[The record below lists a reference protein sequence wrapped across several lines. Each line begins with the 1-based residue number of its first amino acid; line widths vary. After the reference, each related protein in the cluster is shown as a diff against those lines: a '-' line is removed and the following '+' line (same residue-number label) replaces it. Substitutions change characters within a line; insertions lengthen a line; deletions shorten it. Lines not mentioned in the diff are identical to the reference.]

1 MPEYLAPGVY
11 VEEVETGPRPI
22 EGVSTSTT
30 GFVGETERGPT
41 KPRLLTS
48 WEDYQRWFGG
58 YVDRPPFNAPPVN
71 MQNFYLPYAV
81 RGFFDNGGQ
90 RLFVARVVGVNAA
103 AANQRSA
110 FATINLAGAGGPTV
124 VQAIGEGWWG
134 NNVLVAVSQASAAK
148 VAAAGSIA
156 ANWFRIQIMY
166 FSEGVPNPFIDPTD
180 PTKIGDPRRRVPDV
194 FEDFDNLTADSTKT
208 NFAKTVI
215 NGASRLITIVS
226 CPGAPTAVAFPAAR
240 LANGTS
246 FPAVDADFLDASQ
259 PDPELRRGLAG
270 LSAIREISI
279 VAIPD
284 AFLAAR
290 INLENNLQDACDLA
304 RDRFAIHGVSPDS
317 GDVTNAAVAPVRDS
331 SYGAIYYPMLLVSAP
346 HTPDGYQYVPPV
358 GHVAGIYARV
368 DVDRGVHKAPANE
381 VVAGIITRD
390 LSDGH
395 KPLSHVITKGEQD
408 ILNPKGVNVIRDFR
422 PDGRDIRVW
431 GARTMS
437 SDSMWKYV
445 NVRRLFI
452 MIEQSID
459 RGTQWAVFEPNTEP
473 TWIAVR
479 TSIANFLRTVWR
491 NGALMGTTE
500 EEAFFVRCDRTTMTQ
515 DDFDNGR
522 LICLIGIAPAKPAE
536 FVIFRISQ
544 KTLESQS

>member
-11 VEEVETGPRPI
+11 VEEVSTGPRPI

-30 GFVGETERGPT
+30 GFVGEAERGPT
-41 KPRLLTS
+41 RPRLVTS

-58 YVDRPPFNAPPVN
+58 YIDRPPFNAAN
-71 MQNFYLPYAV
+71 YLLPYAV

-90 RLFVARVVGVNAA
+90 RLFVARVAG
-103 AANQRSA
+103 ANSVTA
-110 FATINLAGAGGPTV
+110 SVNLAGQPGATSIQALGPG
-124 VQAIGEGWWG
+124 IWG
-134 NNVLVAVSQASAAK
+134 NNVVVAVSAAT
-148 VAAAGSIA
+148 AARFA
-156 ANWFRIQIMY
+156 ANGSPVQGWFRLQLMY
-166 FSEGVPNPFIDPTD
+166 FSNGIPNPFVDPTD
-180 PTKIGDPRRRVPDV
+180 PAQIANPARRVPDV
-194 FEDFDNLTADSTKT
+194 IESFDNLSADPTQP
-208 NFAKTVI
+208 NFAMTAV
-215 NGASRLITIVS
+215 NGASQLVVIAACAGRPADVAL
-226 CPGAPTAVAFPAAR
+226 GARA
-240 LANGTS
+240 LAGGTS
-246 FPAVDADFLDASQ
+246 VAAVDADYLDANTAD
-259 PDPELRRGLAG
+259 PDARRGLAG

-290 INLENNLQDACDLA
+290 VGLASNLQDACDNM
-304 RDRFAIHGVSPDS
+304 RDRFAIHAMTPDT
-317 GDVTNAAVAPVRDS
+317 GDVNAATMRPLRDS
-331 SYGAIYYPMLLVSAP
+331 SYGAIYYPQLLVSAP
-346 HTPDGYQYVPPV
+346 HTPNGWAYVPPV
-358 GHVAGIYARV
+358 GHVAGIYART

-390 LSDGH
+390 LSSGN
-395 KPLSHVITKGEQD
+395 KPLSHVLNKREQD
-408 ILNPKGVNVIRDFR
+408 ILNPRGVNVIRDFR

-437 SDSMWKYV
+437 SDAMWKYV

-459 RGTQWAVFEPNTEP
+459 RGTQWSVFEPNTEP

-522 LICLIGIAPAKPAE
+522 LICLIGVAPAKPAE

-544 KTLESQS
+544 KTLESES